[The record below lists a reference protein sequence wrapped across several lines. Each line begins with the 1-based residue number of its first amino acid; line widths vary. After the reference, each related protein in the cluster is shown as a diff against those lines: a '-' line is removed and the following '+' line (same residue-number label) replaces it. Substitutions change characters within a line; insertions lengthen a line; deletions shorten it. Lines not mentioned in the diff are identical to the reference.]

1 MRLLVSVRNASET
14 TRALQGG
21 ADIIDAKEPAR
32 GSLGAVDGP
41 VLRKIADALSG
52 GLPLSVALGDAITPS
67 DVDRAVS
74 SLELARLQTAYLKVG
89 FAGLRDGMRIRETI
103 RRLTEAAAEL
113 PSRPRVIAV
122 AYADH
127 RQAGSPAPFTVATL
141 AGSAGADGILLDTWT
156 KDGTDVFAWMPLPI
170 LKEWTALGGRLGL
183 GVAVAGSITKDSM
196 AKALESQPDIVGVR
210 GAACEGGRSGSVSTA
225 RVRTLKALLE
235 LGRNATVGPID
246 AAPSHATNP

>member
-1 MRLLVSVRNASET
+1 MRLLVSVRSASEA

-32 GSLGAVDGP
+32 GSLGAVDGS
-41 VLRKIADALSG
+41 VLREIADALSR
-52 GLPLSVALGDAITPS
+52 GLPLSVALGDAATPD
-67 DVDRAVS
+67 DVNRAVA

-89 FAGLRDGMRIRETI
+89 FAGLRDGIRVRDTI
-103 RRLTEAAAEL
+103 RTLAQAAAAL

-127 RQAGSPAPFTVATL
+127 RPAKSLEPFMVATL
-141 AGSAGADGILLDTWT
+141 ARSAGADGVLLDTWT

-170 LKEWTALGGRLGL
+170 LKEWTAAGRRLGL

-196 AKALESQPDIVGVR
+196 ATALESQPDIVGVR
-210 GAACEGGRSGSVSTA
+210 GAACEGGRSGPVSVD

-235 LGRNATVGPID
+235 LGRNATFRP
-246 AAPSHATNP
+246 AEEAPSHATSP